1 MRIWHQ
7 SMTELDGL
15 TVYRQ
20 SLESHA
26 KKVLSPGQSIE
37 VHGLPTGSY
46 FGRTPTEVLGNAF
59 GHHRV
64 LDPVLDNAV
73 NAEREG
79 FDAFVVGSFSEP
91 FMRELRS
98 AVDIPVVSV
107 TEAAFLVG
115 CSIGKLI
122 APISNSPAVG
132 WLTRLSV
139 EAHGLQSRV
148 MNALAIE
155 PGFDEPALAAAY
167 DKPEPVIS
175 AFKAVASQAISQ
187 GADVIVPAEGV
198 LAELLYVNGVKE
210 IEGATVLDVFGV
222 TWAYAAMLAG
232 LRSSIGLTVARKWHY
247 RRDDRALIQLL
258 VPPR

>member
-7 SMTELDGL
+7 SMAELDGL
-15 TVYRQ
+15 DVYRQ
-20 SLESHA
+20 SLEKHA
-26 KKVLSPGQSIE
+26 QKVLSSGQTIE
-37 VHGLPTGSY
+37 VHGMPTGSY

-64 LDPVLDNAV
+64 LEPILDNAV
-73 NAEREG
+73 NAERQG

-91 FMRELRS
+91 FLRELRS

-122 APISNSPAVG
+122 APISNSAAVG

-139 EAHGLQSRV
+139 QAHGLQSRV
-148 MNALAIE
+148 MDTLALD

-167 DKPEPVIS
+167 DKPEPIIH
-175 AFKAVASQAISQ
+175 AFKVIASQAVKQ

-198 LAELLYVNGVKE
+198 LAELLYVNGVKD

-222 TWAYAAMLAG
+222 TWAYAAILAG
-232 LRSSIGLTVARKWHY
+232 LHSSIGLTVARKWHY
-247 RRDDRALIQLL
+247 RRDDRELIQLL
-258 VPPR
+258 VPRR